1 MAAQRLYT
9 FFFRQEPV
17 IRCIDYLNFTS
28 ITLYLVHLLTAHSL
42 FFRSLKNGKNSFV
55 LSSARDVGK
64 LRSVQ
69 VQLNGYGSF
78 LKKVVVHSKAT
89 NKR

>member
-1 MAAQRLYT
+1 MAAQRLHT
-9 FFFRQEPV
+9 FFFAKSQSS
-17 IRCIDYLNFTS
+17 DASTTK
-28 ITLYLVHLLTAHSL
+28 TLHLLHCYLVHLLTSHSL
-42 FFRSLKNGKNSFV
+42 FSRSLKNGKNSFV